1 MWSRLCSQQMQIQE
15 TRAVSPHASHGMG
28 KARSSR
34 GTGQMGRL
42 LLWEGFSTLSYT
54 VCSPVY
60 LAVLFLFSRKVVQR
74 NGRTVLLLELR

>member
-1 MWSRLCSQQMQIQE
+1 MPA
-15 TRAVSPHASHGMG
+15 TG

-60 LAVLFLFSRKVVQR
+60 LAGLFLVSRKVVVERVQR
-74 NGRTVLLLELR
+74 NGRTVLLFELR